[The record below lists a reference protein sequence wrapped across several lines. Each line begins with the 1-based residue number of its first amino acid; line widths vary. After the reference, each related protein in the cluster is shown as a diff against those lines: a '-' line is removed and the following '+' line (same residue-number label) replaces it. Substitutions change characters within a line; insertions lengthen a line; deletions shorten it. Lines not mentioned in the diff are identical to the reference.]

1 LKEGGAMEI
10 LSLEVPHGKQ
20 GAGGRRARGAR
31 SRAKVAIGTFDGVH
45 LGHRQVL
52 HGCDTVLTFDPHP
65 MQVLEPRQVPS
76 LLSDR
81 RRKLQKLCS
90 LGIRRVAIVPFDQAW
105 SRVSAEDFVE
115 GVVVDQLG
123 AESVS
128 VGQGFRFGARGAGTT
143 RTFEQHPELSTRVVP
158 LVTWGPAHE
167 PISSTRIRR
176 LIFDGDVEL
185 AADLLGVSLAL
196 PAVVGDEGQLLIS
209 YEFALPAPGFYL
221 GHVDSH
227 PCSLRVCQDRTV
239 QVMSTAR
246 TGTHVEV
253 TFVKRA
259 S

>member
-1 LKEGGAMEI
+1 MEV
-10 LSLEVPHGKQ
+10 LSVEVPHGKRR
-20 GAGGRRARGAR
+20 ADGRRTGGAR
-31 SRAKVAIGTFDGVH
+31 SGAKVAIGTFDGVH

-52 HGCDTVLTFDPHP
+52 NGCDTVLTFDPHP
-65 MQVLEPRQVPS
+65 LQVLEPGQVPS

-81 RRKLQKLCS
+81 RQKLHKLCS

-123 AESVS
+123 AEFVS

-143 RTFEQHPELSTRVVP
+143 TTFEQHPELSTRVVP
-158 LVTWGPAHE
+158 LVTWGPARE

-176 LIFDGDVEL
+176 LVFHGDVES
-185 AADLLGVSLAL
+185 AAELLGVSLAL

-221 GHVDSH
+221 GYVDSH
-227 PCSLRVCQDRTV
+227 PCALRVCQDRTV
-239 QVMSTAR
+239 EAMSTAR

-253 TFVKRA
+253 TFVKRG

>member
-1 LKEGGAMEI
+1 MEV
-10 LSLEVPHGKQ
+10 LSLEVPDRKR
-20 GAGGRRARGAR
+20 GAGSRRTGGAR
-31 SRAKVAIGTFDGVH
+31 ARAKVAIGTFDGVH

-52 HGCDTVLTFDPHP
+52 YECDTVLTFDPHP
-65 MQVLEPRQVPS
+65 MQVLEPRHVPS

-81 RRKLQKLCS
+81 RRKLQKLGT
-90 LGIRRVAIVPFDQAW
+90 LGIRRVAIVPFDRAW

-115 GVVVDQLG
+115 RVVVDRLG
-123 AESVS
+123 AQFVS

-143 RTFEQHPELSTRVVP
+143 TTFEQYPELSTRVVP
-158 LVTWGPAHE
+158 LVTRGPAGE

-176 LIFDGDVEL
+176 LIFDGDIEG
-185 AADLLGVSLAL
+185 AADLLGASLTL

-209 YEFALPAPGFYL
+209 SEFARPAPGFYL
-221 GHVDSH
+221 GYVDSH
-227 PCSLRVCQDRTV
+227 PCALRVRQDRTV
-239 QVMSTAR
+239 EVMSPAR

>member
-1 LKEGGAMEI
+1 MEVFSLELPQGKRGACGRRRTGGAH
-10 LSLEVPHGKQ
+10 SH
-20 GAGGRRARGAR
+20 
-31 SRAKVAIGTFDGVH
+31 AKVAIGTFDGVH

-81 RRKLQKLCS
+81 RRKLHKLGA

-105 SRVSAEDFVE
+105 SQVSAEDFVE
-115 GVVVDQLG
+115 GIVVDRLG
-123 AESVS
+123 AEFVS

-143 RTFEQHPELSTRVVP
+143 TTFDQCPELSTRVVP
-158 LVTWGPAHE
+158 LVTRGPAGE

-176 LIFDGDVEL
+176 LIFDGDVEV
-185 AADLLGVSLAL
+185 AADLLGAFLVL

-209 YEFALPAPGFYL
+209 SEFARPAPGFYL
-221 GHVDSH
+221 GYVDSH
-227 PCSLRVCQDRTV
+227 PCALRVCQDRTV
-239 QVMSTAR
+239 AVMGTAR

-253 TFVKRA
+253 TFVERT